1 MTLYSKGITVA
12 NGFDLAGKPVDSK
25 YVVASLTEAQE
36 FVTNGVAY
44 PGMQIY
50 CEDNKTIYV
59 FNGTSFQTMQASSG
73 AVDVDL
79 TPYATLAGDNK
90 FAGSNTFEKAI
101 KLGAAGSL
109 SEEEFSGNAATAT
122 KLKASK
128 KINNVDFDG
137 SKDITIDIG
146 VEGPA
151 AAVDS
156 QVAVFDGETGK
167 LIKDSGFTIAASVP
181 ADAKFTDTTYTK
193 VDFGVDTLET
203 QVAAIQETVDALD
216 EDYLASNATV
226 TVSGDATGSAAF
238 VGNAAN
244 VAVTLA
250 NSGVEAGTYAKV
262 TVDAKGRVTAGAALE
277 ASDIPALTLEK
288 ITDAG
293 TAAAKNVG
301 TAEGEVPILDANGK
315 LAESV
320 LPAIAITDTFV
331 VDSEKAMLALTVQ
344 IGDIAVR
351 TDVNKT
357 FILKETDAT
366 ALASW
371 VEIKTPTDFV
381 VSVNGKTG
389 SAVVLSTSDIAE
401 GTNLY
406 YTEERATANFNTN
419 IAKAHAADLADGT
432 NIVLDTDEIIIDC
445 GGAA

>member
-1 MTLYSKGITVA
+1 MTLYGKGITVA

-44 PGMQIY
+44 PGMQVY

-73 AVDVDL
+73 AIDIDL
-79 TPYATLAGDNK
+79 TPYATLAGENK

-101 KLGAAGSL
+101 KLGSAGSL

-128 KINNVDFDG
+128 KINDVDFDG

-151 AAVDS
+151 VAIDS
-156 QVAVFDGETGK
+156 HVAVFDGTTGK
-167 LIKDSGFTIAASVP
+167 LIKDSGIVIP
-181 ADAKFTDTTYTK
+181 EDAKFTDTTYTK
-193 VDFGVDTLET
+193 ADFGVDTLEEKVT
-203 QVAAIQETVDALD
+203 AIEETVGALD
-216 EDYLASNATV
+216 ENYLASDATV
-226 TVSGDATGSAAF
+226 TVSGDATGSATFAT
-238 VGNAAN
+238 NAAN

-262 TVDAKGRVTAGAALE
+262 TVDTKGRVTAGAALE

-293 TAAAKNVG
+293 SAAAKNVG
-301 TAEGEVPILDANGK
+301 TAEGEVPVLDANGK

-331 VDSEKAMLALTVQ
+331 VDSEEAMLALTVQ
-344 IGDIAVR
+344 IGDVAVR

-357 FILKETDAT
+357 FILKDKDAT

-389 SAVVLSTSDIAE
+389 SAVVLSTTDIAE

-406 YTEERATANFNTN
+406 FTEERATANFNTN
-419 IAKAHAADLADGT
+419 IAATNASALADGAH
-432 NIVLDTDEIIIDC
+432 IVLDTDEIIIDC
-445 GGAA
+445 GGVE